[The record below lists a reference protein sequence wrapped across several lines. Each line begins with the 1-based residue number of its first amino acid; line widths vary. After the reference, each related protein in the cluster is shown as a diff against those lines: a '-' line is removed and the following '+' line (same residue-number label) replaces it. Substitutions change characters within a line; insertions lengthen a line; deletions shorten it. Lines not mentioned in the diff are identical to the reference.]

1 MYVCL
6 CRGITDQDIKDAV
19 ANGAES
25 YREIRDLL
33 DLGTCCGRCAP
44 EARSIISDEL
54 AEIAARISVAAL
66 ALPLTLFNLLF
77 YGSLFYGSTAS
88 CRTLTTPQIS
98 GFFYFS
104 YSL

>member
-33 DLGTCCGRCAP
+33 DLGTCCGRCVP
-44 EARSIISDEL
+44 EARAIISDEL
-54 AEIAARISVAAL
+54 SDLAACLSYAA
-66 ALPLTLFNLLF
+66 
-77 YGSLFYGSTAS
+77 
-88 CRTLTTPQIS
+88 
-98 GFFYFS
+98 
-104 YSL
+104 

>member
-25 YREIRDLL
+25 SREIRDLL

-44 EARSIISDEL
+44 EARAIISDEI
-54 AEIAARISVAAL
+54 AEIAGRIAVAA
-66 ALPLTLFNLLF
+66 
-77 YGSLFYGSTAS
+77 
-88 CRTLTTPQIS
+88 
-98 GFFYFS
+98 
-104 YSL
+104 

>member
-44 EARSIISDEL
+44 EAHSIINAAL
-54 AEIAARISVAAL
+54 AEIAGRISIAA
-66 ALPLTLFNLLF
+66 
-77 YGSLFYGSTAS
+77 
-88 CRTLTTPQIS
+88 
-98 GFFYFS
+98 
-104 YSL
+104 

>member
-1 MYVCL
+1 MK
-6 CRGITDQDIKDAV
+6 DQDIKDAV

-54 AEIAARISVAAL
+54 AEIAARISVAA
-66 ALPLTLFNLLF
+66 
-77 YGSLFYGSTAS
+77 
-88 CRTLTTPQIS
+88 
-98 GFFYFS
+98 
-104 YSL
+104 

>member
-33 DLGTCCGRCAP
+33 DFRHLLWPLCS
-44 EARSIISDEL
+44 EARDIISDEL
-54 AEIAARISVAAL
+54 AEIAARISVAA
-66 ALPLTLFNLLF
+66 
-77 YGSLFYGSTAS
+77 
-88 CRTLTTPQIS
+88 
-98 GFFYFS
+98 
-104 YSL
+104 

>member
-25 YREIRDLL
+25 YREVRDFL

-44 EARSIISDEL
+44 EAKNIINEEL
-54 AEIAARISVAAL
+54 AEIAGRISVAA
-66 ALPLTLFNLLF
+66 
-77 YGSLFYGSTAS
+77 
-88 CRTLTTPQIS
+88 
-98 GFFYFS
+98 
-104 YSL
+104 